1 MELVRQF
8 EEKARRTGRHSLI
21 GDVQRFAE
29 ELGMKLELMD
39 DRMAGGTDAHDSWD
53 NRSI

>member
-21 GDVQRFAE
+21 GDAQRFAK
-29 ELGMKLELMD
+29 ELGKKRQGRLMAV
-39 DRMAGGTDAHDSWD
+39 R
-53 NRSI
+53 